1 MVSARLSSLHR
12 KLLRDLWSLKTQ
24 VVSIALVIACGIGG
38 FIATFSTHESL
49 TWSRE
54 HYYDVARFPHVFATV
69 KRAPATLIEKMRAI
83 PGVQEVE
90 TRVQFDSQLDIAG
103 VVPPMIARLIGVD
116 FAHPGG
122 MNRLTLR
129 SGRWPQPRAKGEVV
143 VNERFME
150 ARKLSPGVQVNV
162 LLNGKRERLTI
173 VGTVLSP
180 EYIYATRGGGM
191 PDDEWFAV
199 MWIDANT
206 LAASFNMEGA
216 FNSALLRLAHGASTD
231 AAVAALDRLLEPY
244 GTYGGVGREDQVS
257 HKIVSQE
264 IDEQRVLGTVLPSIF
279 MLVAAFILNVVL
291 HRQVT
296 AQRGEIAALKALGYD
311 DRAIARHYLGFAS
324 VIVVLGVAIGIG
336 LGDWLGG
343 DMTELYTEHFH
354 FPEYHFRVLPW
365 VAIVGSLVAL
375 VAAFGGALNAIRGV
389 MKLKPAEALR
399 PPAPTVFRPLIIERL
414 GYARLATPAQR
425 MILRNL
431 ERRPVRAALTVAGI
445 AGSVAILIS
454 GTFFTDAIDH
464 FIDLQFSWV
473 QRGEVALGFVEPVAP
488 SAAWDLEKLA
498 GVREAEVQRAIPVRL
513 RAANRSYRTAL
524 NGLPDNSQLVRIV
537 DRDLRVAQPSPG
549 GVLLTTR
556 LADRLGVAPGD
567 AIIAELLEG
576 KRVKAELRVAGT
588 VHELAG
594 MNAYMRLDDLNRL
607 AREGPLASSA
617 ALRVDR
623 ADQPALLAKL
633 KEMPRVAAVIVTR
646 SLLETFRN
654 TMAKNLLFFTTIL
667 TAFAATI
674 AVGVVYN
681 NARIQLAERAWELA
695 SLRVLG
701 MTRGEVSVLLLG
713 ELALEIALAI
723 PLGCFGGYWLAWL
736 IITLLQHGEVMEIP
750 LVILPGTYLY
760 AAAAVAAAG
769 VVSALIVRDRINRL
783 DLVGVLKTRE

>member
-1 MVSARLSSLHR
+1 VKAINR
-12 KLLRDLWSLKTQ
+12 KLARDLWALKAQ
-24 VVSIALVIACGIGG
+24 VVSIALVIACGTGG

-49 TWSRE
+49 TRSRE

-69 KRAPATLIEKMRAI
+69 KRAPATLADRIRAI
-83 PGVQEVE
+83 PGVSEVE
-90 TRVQFDSQLDIAG
+90 TRLVYDTQLDVPG
-103 VVPPMIARLIGVD
+103 VAPPMIARLIGLD

-129 SGRWPQPRAKGEVV
+129 SGRWPRPGARSEVV
-143 VNERFME
+143 VNSRFME
-150 ARKLSPGVQVNV
+150 ARGLSPGAQVNV

-199 MWIDANT
+199 TWIDAET
-206 LAASFNMEGA
+206 LAASFSMEGA
-216 FNSALLRLAHGASTD
+216 FNSVLLRLARGASSD
-231 AAVAALDRLLEPY
+231 AAVATLDRLLEPY

-264 IDEQRVLGTVLPSIF
+264 IDEQRVIGTIMPSIF

-296 AQRGEIAALKALGYD
+296 AQRGEIAALKALGYE
-311 DRAIARHYLGFAS
+311 DRAIAAHYLGFAS
-324 VIVVLGVAIGIG
+324 VIVALGVAIGIG
-336 LGDWLGG
+336 LGDWLGR
-343 DMTELYTEHFH
+343 DMTELYTELFR
-354 FPEYHFRVLPW
+354 FPEYRFRVLPW
-365 VAIVGSLVAL
+365 VALTGAGVAL
-375 VAAFGGALNAIRGV
+375 AAAYGGALGAIRGV
-389 MKLKPAEALR
+389 VRLRPAEALR
-399 PPAPTVFRPLIIERL
+399 PSAPAAFRPLLIERL

-431 ERRPVRAALTVAGI
+431 ERRPVRAVLTVAGI

-454 GTFFTDAIDH
+454 GTFWNDAVEH
-464 FIDLQFSWV
+464 FIELQFGWA

-488 SAAWDLEKLA
+488 SVVRYLERLP
-498 GVREAEVQRAIPVRL
+498 GVSEAEVQRSIPVRL
-513 RAANRSYRTAL
+513 RAANRSYRTVLA
-524 NGLPDNSQLVRIV
+524 GLPDGSRLVRIV
-537 DRDLRVAQPSPG
+537 GRDFRVVEPSPG
-549 GVLLTTR
+549 GVLLTAR
-556 LADRLGVAPGD
+556 LAERLGVAPGD
-567 AIIAELLEG
+567 TLGAELLEG
-576 KRVKAELRVAGT
+576 KQIKAELRVAGT

-617 ALRVDR
+617 ALRIDP
-623 ADQPALLAKL
+623 ADEPALLAKL

-646 SLLETFRN
+646 TLLETFRD
-654 TMAKNLLFFTTIL
+654 TMGRSLLFFTAIL

-701 MTRGEVSVLLLG
+701 LTRGEVSVLLLG
-713 ELALEIALAI
+713 ELAIEITVAI
-723 PLGCFGGYWLAWL
+723 PLGCIGGYWLSWL
-736 IITLLQHGEVMEIP
+736 IIALMRHGEVIEIP
-750 LVILPGTYLY
+750 FVILPGTYLY

-769 VVSALIVRDRINRL
+769 VASALIVRHRINRL

>member
-1 MVSARLSSLHR
+1 VRALDR
-12 KLLRDLWSLKTQ
+12 KLVRDLWTLKTQ

-54 HYYDVARFPHVFATV
+54 RYYDAARFPHVFATV
-69 KRAPATLIEKMRAI
+69 KRAPATLVAKMRAI
-83 PGVQEVE
+83 PGVSEVE
-90 TRVQFDSQLDIAG
+90 TRVVHDTQLDVAG
-103 VVPPMIARLIGVD
+103 IVPPMIARLIGLD

-122 MNRLTLR
+122 MNRLTLK
-129 SGRWPQPRAKGEVV
+129 SGRWPQPGARGEAV
-143 VNERFME
+143 VNERFMQ
-150 ARKLSPGVQVNV
+150 ARGLAPGVRVAV

-199 MWIDANT
+199 MWLDAQT
-206 LAASFNMEGA
+206 LAASFSMEGA
-216 FNSALLRLAHGASTD
+216 FNSALLRLARGASSD

-244 GTYGGVGREDQVS
+244 GTYGGVGREDQLS

-264 IDEQRVLGTVLPSIF
+264 IDEQRVIGTVMPSIF

-291 HRQVT
+291 HRQIT

-311 DRAIARHYLGFAS
+311 DRVIARHYLAFAA
-324 VIVVLGVAIGIG
+324 VIVALGAAAGIG
-336 LGDWLGG
+336 LGHWLGA

-354 FPEYHFRVLPW
+354 FPETRFRVLPW
-365 VAIVGSLVAL
+365 VVATGAL
-375 VAAFGGALNAIRGV
+375 TVAAAAFSGALNAIRGV
-389 MKLKPAEALR
+389 VRLKPAEALR
-399 PPAPTVFRPLIIERL
+399 PPAPAVFRPLVIERL
-414 GYARLATPAQR
+414 RIAALATPAQR

-431 ERRPVRAALTVAGI
+431 ERRPVRAVLTVAGI

-454 GTFFTDAIDH
+454 GTFWTDAVEH
-464 FIDLQFSWV
+464 FIDLQFSWA
-473 QRGEVALGFVEPVAP
+473 QRGGVAVGFVEPVAP
-488 SAAWDLEKLA
+488 SAAWELA
-498 GVREAEVQRAIPVRL
+498 RLPGVHEAETQRAIPVRL

-524 NGLPDNSQLVRIV
+524 TGLPDSPRLMRIV
-537 DRDLRVAQPSPG
+537 DNEFNAVDPAPG
-549 GVLLTTR
+549 GVLLTAR
-556 LADRLGVAPGD
+556 LAERLGVTPGD
-567 AIIAELLEG
+567 RVGVELLEG
-576 KRVKAELRVAGT
+576 KRVEGELRVAGT

-594 MNAYMRLDDLNRL
+594 MNAYLRLEDLNRL
-607 AREGPLASSA
+607 AREGPLVSSA
-617 ALRVDR
+617 ALRVER
-623 ADQPALLAKL
+623 REEPALLAKL

-646 SLLETFRN
+646 SLVETFRA
-654 TMAKNLLFFTTIL
+654 TMARNLLFFTAVL

-723 PLGCFGGYWLAWL
+723 PLGFVGGYWLGWL
-736 IITLLQHGEVMEIP
+736 IIVLMQHGEVIEIP

-760 AAAAVAAAG
+760 AGAIVVAAG
-769 VVSALIVRDRINRL
+769 VASALVVRHRIDHL